1 VTATEH
7 STASVET
14 HLSAPEALWIEHPQ
28 LTGERSRIV
37 FIASGG
43 VFRGAFHIG
52 LLAAMRLANAKP
64 DLIVGASVG
73 TLMGAALGRM
83 FAEPEAR
90 TLQTLVN
97 VFLEVDSR
105 VALTNRLKSVAREL
119 GIRGRSIDLSP
130 GRVRRMVR
138 RGGRADVGFAV
149 TGAPSALIDAISD
162 LFLIPHRETRDI
174 AAQFIAGHTAEA
186 ADRFLAQLR
195 TETIRRLDIE
205 RAVIGTSLLEQVA
218 AELLI
223 GGGAID
229 RLEYQPFQIANI
241 GFYGTATNLRTQSAV
256 LLGSKSSAPK
266 PEAPFDF
273 VEAALASSAFP
284 VVFAPR
290 PESLVFPGTG
300 RPDVLLADGGMF
312 DNLPFLPAIEILSK
326 CQVGYRRT
334 AGADRTRLG
343 WIQTQ
348 LRQPDLLIA
357 GALDPRPEV
366 DELVGQTYNSI
377 EAVRRRAGA
386 LKHNVKIRSF
396 EKASRRIY
404 GQLMRLEAA
413 RPPELQEPRAGF
425 LDKVVNAGVLPVFPM
440 SRDHLNGTFAFCAS
454 TGLARARV
462 QRSIADGCFQT
473 LLALAEQQAE
483 AEVAT
488 DLETSKDRLTTRSIQ
503 ALTTAGRI
511 DRIRRSPRQSEGR
524 GTCPFFDKDGR
535 QFECPF
541 AQLNAGRDRQ
551 AAEMRGIFQTCR
563 RDPGHQH
570 QRTTEVKR
578 P

>member
-1 VTATEH
+1 
-7 STASVET
+7 
-14 HLSAPEALWIEHPQ
+14 
-28 LTGERSRIV
+28 
-37 FIASGG
+37 
-43 VFRGAFHIG
+43 
-52 LLAAMRLANAKP
+52 
-64 DLIVGASVG
+64 
-73 TLMGAALGRM
+73 
-83 FAEPEAR
+83 
-90 TLQTLVN
+90 
-97 VFLEVDSR
+97 
-105 VALTNRLKSVAREL
+105 
-119 GIRGRSIDLSP
+119 
-130 GRVRRMVR
+130 
-138 RGGRADVGFAV
+138 VGFAV

-174 AAQFIAGHTAEA
+174 AAQFIAGHTAQA
-186 ADRFLAQLR
+186 TDRFLRQLR

-218 AELLI
+218 VELLTS
-223 GGGAID
+223 GTAPD
-229 RLEYQPFQIANI
+229 RLEYQPFQSANI
-241 GFYGTATNLRTQSAV
+241 GFYGTATNLKTQSAV
-256 LLGSKSSAPK
+256 LLGSKSSAPR

-284 VVFAPR
+284 VVFPPR
-290 PESLVFPGTG
+290 PESQVFPGTG

-334 AGADRTRLG
+334 AGRERTRLE
-343 WIQTQ
+343 WIQTE

-366 DELVGQTYNSI
+366 DEQVGQTYDSI

-404 GQLMRLEAA
+404 GQLLRLEAA
-413 RPPELQEPRAGF
+413 RPPWLHGPRADF
-425 LDKVVNAGVLPVFPM
+425 VDKVVNAGVLPVFPM

-483 AEVAT
+483 GERVT
-488 DLETSKDRLTTRSIQ
+488 DLDSNKERLTTRSIQ
-503 ALTTAGRI
+503 AITSAGRI
-511 DRIRRSPRQSEGR
+511 GRIRKTQHRSEGR
-524 GTCPFFDKDGR
+524 GTCPFFEKDGR
-535 QFECPF
+535 QFDCPF
-541 AQLNAGRDRQ
+541 AERSPGKDRPG
-551 AAEMRGIFQTCR
+551 ANMLGVFKACA
-563 RDPGHQH
+563 RDPGHQQ
-570 QRTTEVKR
+570 QRAL
-578 P
+578 